1 MKERFIYISI
11 LLIIIG
17 TSTAS
22 TSTANF
28 TLGIYG
34 NANMDRIIDVEDI
47 NYLQDIVAGR
57 EKPTSLADANYDGS
71 IDEKDIEQIK
81 QIIDGTEKKLVIQDD
96 AGDAV
101 AIDMPVASAITG
113 DRSHA
118 EAMRAIKATDNIIA
132 VTKGIEDQPVFFP
145 ELSKLPSVAS
155 EYGKDPDYEKILQL
169 KPSLYLTSP
178 PASVSEDKK
187 NLPGVAVL
195 SLRLYEPAGF
205 EERVLKLGYIFDKV
219 KEAEQYIQWHDGI
232 IDDIRDKIKKTPQQ
246 SLPKVLL
253 ISVYDSGVIN
263 VHTNRSGAGQIL
275 VKISVNTLGDTLM
288 GTHPELDPEWVLAQ
302 DPQVI
307 LLFGFPQSVTCGYN
321 TDDYSKMRTYRET
334 FINDSRF
341 MNTEAVKNE
350 RVFLLDSKSMSY
362 SGSYI
367 IGIAYMAKMFYPEL
381 FLDMNPQVIHQE
393 YLGFQN
399 LDYDLA
405 KHGAFAYPGL

>member
-1 MKERFIYISI
+1 MRISREI
-11 LLIIIG
+11 LTVFGLWIIL
-17 TSTAS
+17 SSMVAS
-22 TSTANF
+22 AADF

-34 NANMDRIIDVEDI
+34 NANMDDAVDD
-47 NYLQDIVAGR
+47 QDIAFVKDVLSGA
-57 EKPTSLADANYDGS
+57 KSATNLTDANYDGK
-71 IDEKDIEQIK
+71 IDEKDIDQIN
-81 QIIDGTEKKLVIQDD
+81 QIIDGTEKKLVVQDD
-96 AGDAV
+96 AGDAI

-118 EAMRAIKATDNIIA
+118 EAMRAIKATDRIIA
-132 VTKGIEDQPVFFP
+132 VTKGIEDQSVFFP

-187 NLPGVAVL
+187 NLPEVAVL

-205 EERVLKLGYIFDKV
+205 EERVLKLGYIFDKR
-219 KEAEQYIQWHDGI
+219 KEAEKYIQWHDDV
-232 IDDIRDKIKKTPQQ
+232 IDDIRDKIKKSPQQ
-246 SLPKVLL
+246 SLPKLLL
-253 ISVYDSGVIN
+253 ISIYDSGVIN

-275 VKISVNTLGDTLM
+275 AEIGVKTLGDTLM
-288 GTHPELDPEWVLAQ
+288 GTHPELDPEWVLSQ

-307 LLFGFPQSVTCGYN
+307 LLFGFPESVIRGYN
-321 TDDYSKMRTYRET
+321 IDDYSMMKAYREE
-334 FINDSRF
+334 FMNDSRF
-341 MNTEAVKNE
+341 RNTDAVKMG

-381 FLDMNPQVIHQE
+381 FQDMNPQEINQE
-393 YLGFQN
+393 YLRFQG

-405 KHGAFAYPGL
+405 KHGAFAYPSL